1 MMSLV
6 EAIRAYLGWCPVQGA
21 MRTNLP
27 VRPGMTA
34 APDGRG
40 DTAPRTGSG
49 WWSRCRNQALV
60 MAAASSAAATA
71 AFLLIGEVPGY
82 PTVWTGLAIGAGA
95 VIGFLLTYR
104 RQYARIAAGYAR
116 VVAGEFTRASMTRRQ
131 RIVRRLSVPAAA
143 VILVAWIAFFVLS
156 GMPGWIVWFMLALS
170 LIAWALYGVTILW
183 ERQNRKILIAEKGSM
198 YALDAEYGGKVPPG
212 DMQADG
218 EV

>member
-1 MMSLV
+1 MSLV
-6 EAIRAYLGWCPVQGA
+6 ETIRAYLGWCPMQGA

-34 APDGRG
+34 APAGG
-40 DTAPRTGSG
+40 DTVPRTGSG
-49 WWSRCRNQALV
+49 WWSRYHNQALV
-60 MAAASSAAATA
+60 TAVAFSAAATA
-71 AFLLIGEVPGY
+71 AFLLIEDAPGY

-183 ERQNRKILIAEKGSM
+183 ERQHRKILIAEKGSM
-198 YALDAEYGGKVPPG
+198 YALDAEYGGEVPPG
-212 DMQADG
+212 GMQADG
-218 EV
+218 EE